1 MGCQG
6 EIYNVYGVQLEA
18 KVLWEKGKDQNPVIY
33 GINGKGFTEDVD
45 EIGVLDKLAFEVQE
59 AHLYG
64 DVYGAADLGK
74 KQKLSIRFMGHN
86 SESGMNMGSRHFNG
100 KALVGFTVCNES
112 YTDKASALPP
122 LGQIMELGPRLIEA
136 IKEELDVE
144 VKESD
149 LGLHLLFDFINGM

>member
-6 EIYNVYGVQLEA
+6 EIYNVYGVQLDAE
-18 KVLWEKGKDQNPVIY
+18 VLWEKSPDQNPVIY
-33 GINGKGFTEDVD
+33 GINGKAFTDEVD
-45 EIGVLDKLAFEVQE
+45 DIEVLDRLAFEVSE

-64 DVYGAADLGK
+64 PGYGAADLSK
-74 KQKLSIRFMGHN
+74 ELKLSIRFMGHN
-86 SESGMNMGSRHFNG
+86 DSSGMNMGSRHFNG

-122 LGQIMELGPRLIEA
+122 LGQIMELGPRLIEM
-136 IKEELDVE
+136 IKKELDVE